1 MCLIVN
7 VVCLSRRWWLGVDLA
22 IRQAEPTGAGGE
34 VVFYENDMR
43 VAEEHKYDISS
54 LLKKAIANDDLSVL
68 YQPQIE
74 LATNEVVVTRRWCGL
89 ARRQIS
95 A

>member
-1 MCLIVN
+1 MSIWR
-7 VVCLSRRWWLGVDLA
+7 SA
-22 IRQAEPTGAGGE
+22 QAEPTGAGGE

-74 LATNEVVVTRRWCGL
+74 LATNEVVGYEALVRF